1 LPDETGE
8 AQKASPFLHQSYLI
22 KGNLKWLLLLPLLV
36 ALPLVAPL
44 VPCLMLLIRL
54 STSLLLQL
62 PKVLPWL
69 LLTLN
74 AGFEVITVAG
84 GESSD
89 NAWDLGVTG
98 VDADVFVDGFDG
110 DAAAAG
116 AYAQNAAAFQ
126 PVVIGTADTIDLLIQ
141 AATTAPT
148 SGSLRVWAVLVS
160 VDGRPTTDAV
170 DRDQLA

>member
-1 LPDETGE
+1 MKQGRLKRLPR
-8 AQKASPFLHQSYLI
+8 FYI
-22 KGNLKWLLLLPLLV
+22 KVIDFAAAATAKGS
-36 ALPLVAPL
+36 ALAAADVIECLS
-44 VPCLMLLIRL
+44 VPANTVI
-54 STSLLLQL
+54 
-62 PKVLPWL
+62 
-69 LLTLN
+69 LN

>member
-1 LPDETGE
+1 MPTITTLAGSAGAGRTAGSVP
-8 AQKASPFLHQSYLI
+8 YLVDMQMDFAAAVTA
-22 KGNLKWLLLLPLLV
+22 KGS
-36 ALPLVAPL
+36 ALAAADIIECIN
-44 VPCLMLLIRL
+44 VPANTLI
-54 STSLLLQL
+54 
-62 PKVLPWL
+62 
-69 LLTLN
+69 LN

-98 VDADVFVDGFDG
+98 IDADVFVDGFDG

-126 PVVIGTADTIDLLIQ
+126 PIVIATADTIDLLIQ

-148 SGSLRVWAVLVS
+148 SGVLRVWAVLMDI
-160 VDGRPTTDAV
+160 DGRPTADSV
-170 DRDQLA
+170 DRDTLA